1 MYSFYVFGGQ
11 LNKISDRKA
20 GYITVETKYLQLHS
34 MFKTEYT
41 PSWKLCVLFLCEIVP
56 HIWTNEDDMQVFVF
70 MCVNSSF

>member
-1 MYSFYVFGGQ
+1 MYLPVGHFIVMYSFYVFGGQ

-41 PSWKLCVLFLCEIVP
+41 PS
-56 HIWTNEDDMQVFVF
+56 
-70 MCVNSSF
+70 